1 MGGINNVLFICMAT
15 ISISIIC
22 SNISINILNNRIGE
36 NMYSFIDSNYFYLFM
51 FIVSFIIIWWSG
63 V

>member
-1 MGGINNVLFICMAT
+1 MDGIN
-15 ISISIIC
+15 
-22 SNISINILNNRIGE
+22 

-51 FIVSFIIIWWSG
+51 FVVGFVIIWWSG

>member
-1 MGGINNVLFICMAT
+1 MGGINNGWQLLI
-15 ISISIIC
+15 
-22 SNISINILNNRIGE
+22 

-51 FIVSFIIIWWSG
+51 FVVSFVIIWWSG